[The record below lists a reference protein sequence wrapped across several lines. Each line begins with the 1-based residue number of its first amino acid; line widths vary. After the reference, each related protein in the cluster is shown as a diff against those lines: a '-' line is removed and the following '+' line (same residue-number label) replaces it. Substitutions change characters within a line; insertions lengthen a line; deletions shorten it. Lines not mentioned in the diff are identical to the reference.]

1 MRNIFDLAFGSGKK
15 RKAFPIAVKRME
27 WLGASGN
34 RKAKN
39 EYKKT
44 GKFDETVHSKCRM
57 CGKELRWGTHTY
69 DFDHKNNTPSDVRQ
83 SNCVLYCTACH
94 RAITKAIKVKE
105 RDSLGIFTG
114 RYKTKMA
121 RLGKVGY
128 KKPKSKKK

>member
-1 MRNIFDLAFGSGKK
+1 MVNIFDMAFPSRKK

-27 WLGASGN
+27 WLEASGN

-44 GKFDETVHSKCRM
+44 GKFDETVHSKCRE
-57 CGKELRWGTHTY
+57 CKKELRWGTHTY

-94 RAITKAIKVKE
+94 REVTKVIKVKE
-105 RDSLGIFTG
+105 RDSFGIFTG
-114 RYKTKMA
+114 RYITKMG
-121 RLGKVGY
+121 RLGKAGY
-128 KKPKSKKK
+128 EKPKSKKK

>member
-1 MRNIFDLAFGSGKK
+1 MVNIFDMAFPSRKK

-27 WLGASGN
+27 WLEASGN

-44 GKFDETVHSKCRM
+44 GKFDETVHSKCRK
-57 CGKELRWGTHTY
+57 CKKELRWETHTY
-69 DFDHKNNTPSDVRQ
+69 DFDHKDNNPSNNRQ

-94 RAITKAIKVKE
+94 RAITKPIVVKE
-105 RDSLGIFTG
+105 RGFGGIVLGT
-114 RYKTKMA
+114 KTKMA
-121 RLGKVGY
+121 RSGKVGY